1 MERMAA
7 REQRH
12 ERWLHTRISEDLED
26 ALKREARRRRSP
38 VSLVV
43 RNVLESAL
51 DMVEDIVEDSLHLA
65 RRSQRFARHVERAAG
80 RGRTA
85 LNGIYGWQELILNR
99 AVTCAKCATALAVG
113 ANAYRGLSDA
123 PGPPAFLCTPCLRRL
138 RQPGTRK
145 EEGA

>member
-1 MERMAA
+1 MAA
-7 REQRH
+7 REHRH
-12 ERWLHTRISEDLED
+12 ERWLHTRISEDMED

-51 DMVEDIVEDSLHLA
+51 DMVEEIVEDSLHIA
-65 RRSQRFARHVERAAG
+65 RRSRRFARTVERAAG
-80 RGRTA
+80 GARAA
-85 LNGIYGWQELILNR
+85 LDDIYGWQELILNR
-99 AVTCAKCATALAVG
+99 TAACAKCATALAAG
-113 ANAYRGLSDA
+113 ANAYRGLRDE
-123 PGPPAFLCTPCLRRL
+123 PGPAVFLCATCVRRL